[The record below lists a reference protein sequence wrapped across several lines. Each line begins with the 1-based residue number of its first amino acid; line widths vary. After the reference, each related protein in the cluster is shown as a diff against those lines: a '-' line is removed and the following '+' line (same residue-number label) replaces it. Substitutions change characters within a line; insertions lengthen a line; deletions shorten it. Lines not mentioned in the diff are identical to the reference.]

1 MSRFLTAAVLILCS
15 CSLFAQ
21 TLPSNLFFEHISV
34 PGTIQSAVTEDMY
47 QDPYGMLWIGKDAL
61 YRYNGRDFR
70 KYDMIF
76 PDSGLLGARE
86 ITRITWDEKRSR
98 LLIGTRNY
106 GVVQYDYQSDQLRRL
121 PSRDGVPIVS
131 DISVANGDIW
141 VTSFPSGFF
150 KVVND
155 TLVRIHGL
163 NEYHNPTKIARAGK
177 DVWIGCVND
186 VIVLRNDVVRKHLS
200 LSKYNEYYPNSMRSS
215 ALMFDHRGQLWIGT
229 ERDGIVILDTA
240 TMRSVKKFSPQD
252 PPFYNSIT
260 SIVQGKDNLIWIT
273 TRGGGLIVYSPESD
287 TYKTANRGNREEGS
301 VSAENITSAFV
312 DATGIVWAG
321 GAGDLNKYDKNKI
334 KFQHFYHDPKDP
346 NSLSDDNI
354 RNIYQDEDGIIYV
367 ATSGGYLNSI
377 DRRTNMVRS
386 YRPKIADAK
395 GLLIPL
401 SMTSLNNDVL
411 LVGSSEG
418 LLQFD
423 KRTKQFSRYAPLQKV
438 TDGMPIRQIIKRGKE
453 FVFTLKGHVA
463 AYNIE
468 TKEMEIYGESSKI
481 VVTSA
486 FTFDS
491 QNRLWVGTREGIVY
505 SDHQR
510 KNFNLIRLEH
520 DHDRPD
526 SSFFLALSLQPI
538 GNSLWVNSFNNAIYI
553 IDLTLDPPRV
563 IQKISTIDGLPDNTV
578 YASIPDNLGKIWI
591 SHNSGVSQYDTQT
604 HQFINFTTAE
614 GLQDE
619 EFNRLAFFKS
629 TNGEI
634 MLGGINGLNIFDP
647 AAVKLPELNL
657 SVRIVEATSYQ
668 LKKPTVGEVNHSLI
682 QDNDGLQ
689 LPFDDNTLQFGF
701 FVPDYHDPVRY
712 RIRYR
717 LEPFDAKWVDTDKL
731 ASGTYAN
738 LNPGK
743 YTFTVRVM
751 DPLGHESSDSVQ
763 ITITPPY
770 WKTWWFLAL
779 TGVICSFFVYSIIHS
794 SIRTTQRERLRLE
807 ELLKIRTREIEQ
819 SREELQN
826 LNSKKD
832 LIFSILS
839 HDLRSPLTTLKGFLG
854 LLIDHPDALSKQ
866 DLQRYATSIRNSV
879 TTSLDLIDN
888 TLFWS
893 LSQTGNIQCNPT
905 PVQLAPVFEKIKDL
919 YQLTAEKKHLT
930 INFPST
936 NGLAVFADENM
947 VYVLLRNLVS
957 NAIKFTPE
965 MNTIRVD
972 ASDNGKDVSV
982 SVKDSGI
989 GMTSEEINK
998 IFLFDNPMVKKGT
1011 SSEKGTGLGLI
1022 LCKKFVE
1029 LNKGKLLIE
1038 SKVGVGSVFTV
1049 VLPKSEE
1056 VKM

>member
-1 MSRFLTAAVLILCS
+1 MCRFLTAAVLITCACTS
-15 CSLFAQ
+15 FAQ
-21 TLPSNLFFEHISV
+21 NLPSSLFFEHIAV
-34 PGTIQSAVTEDMY
+34 PGTIQSAITEDIF

-76 PDSGLLGARE
+76 PDSGLFSARE

-106 GVVQYDYQSDQLRRL
+106 GVVQYDYESDQLHRI
-121 PSRDGVPIVS
+121 PSRDGVPIIS
-131 DISVANGDIW
+131 DISVSDGDIW

-163 NEYHNPTKIARAGK
+163 SEYHNPTKIARAKK

-186 VIVLRNDVVRKHLS
+186 VIVLRNDVVYKHLS

-215 ALMFDHRGQLWIGT
+215 ALMFDHRGDLWIGT
-229 ERDGIVILDTA
+229 ERDGILILDTA
-240 TMRSVKKFSPQD
+240 TMRAIKKFSPQEA
-252 PPFYNSIT
+252 PFYNSVT
-260 SIVQGKDNLIWIT
+260 SIVQDKDHLVWIT
-273 TRGGGLIVYSPESD
+273 TRGGGLVVYSPESD
-287 TYKTANRGNREEGS
+287 SYKTITRNNSDEGS
-301 VSAENITSAFV
+301 ISAENITSACV
-312 DATGIVWAG
+312 DATGIVWIG
-321 GAGDLNKYDKNKI
+321 GAGDLDKYDKNKI

-377 DRRTNMVRS
+377 DRKTNTVHS

-395 GLLIPL
+395 GLLTPL
-401 SMTSLNNDVL
+401 SMTSYNSEIL

-418 LLQFD
+418 VLQFN
-423 KRTKQFSRYAPLQKV
+423 KRTKQFSRFGPLEKA
-438 TDGMPIRQIIKRGKE
+438 TSGMQVRQIIRRGKE
-453 FVFTLKGHVA
+453 VVFSAKGDMMI
-463 AYNIE
+463 YNME
-468 TKEMEIYGESSKI
+468 TKALQVYDESSKI
-481 VVTSA
+481 NATGS
-486 FTFDS
+486 FTFDN
-491 QNRLWVGTREGIVY
+491 QNRLWVGTRDGIVY
-505 SDHQR
+505 SDRQR
-510 KNFNLIRLEH
+510 KEFNLMRLEH
-520 DHDRPD
+520 DRDRPD

-538 GNSLWVNSFNNAIYI
+538 GNSLWVNSFNNAIYV

-578 YASIPDNLGKIWI
+578 YASIPDNNGKIWI
-591 SHNSGVSQYDTQT
+591 SHNSGVSQYDAQT
-604 HQFINFTTAE
+604 HQFINFTVAE

-629 TNGEI
+629 SNGEI

-647 AAVKLPELNL
+647 GAVKLPDLNL

-668 LKKPTVGEVNHSLI
+668 IKKPVIGEVNHSLI
-682 QDNDGLQ
+682 MNNATLN
-689 LPFDDNTLQFGF
+689 LPFNDNTLHFGF
-701 FVPDYHDPVRY
+701 FVPDFHDPVRY

-717 LEPFDAKWVDTDKL
+717 LEPFDATWIETDKL
-731 ASGTYAN
+731 SSGTYAN
-738 LNPGK
+738 LNPGT

-751 DPLGHESSDSVQ
+751 DPTGHESTDSVQ

-770 WKTWWFLAL
+770 WKTWWFIAL

-794 SIRTTQRERLRLE
+794 SIQATRREKIRLE
-807 ELLKIRTREIEQ
+807 ELLKVRTAEIEQ

-826 LNSKKD
+826 LNRKKD

-854 LLIDHPDALSKQ
+854 LLIDYNEALSQ
-866 DLQRYATSIRNSV
+866 EDMRRYATSIRNSV
-879 TTSLDLIDN
+879 TNSLDLIDN

-905 PVQLAPVFEKIKDL
+905 PVQLAPVFEKIKGL

-930 INFPST
+930 LNFPST

-972 ASDNGKDVSV
+972 VSETGEDVSV

-1049 VLPKSEE
+1049 VLPIARP
-1056 VKM
+1056 